1 MPASSDLY
9 SIRPIQPIREIRTR
23 DDVLGMTTTSCCGTT
38 PRDITISLSD
48 STLAFLYCEVCESRN
63 WFRNGTPVTLGEV
76 KTEAAAAWNRK
87 SKREAQLLS
96 A

>member
-1 MPASSDLY
+1 MPTSSDLY
-9 SIRPIQPIREIRTR
+9 SIRPIQPIREIPTH

-38 PRDITISLSD
+38 PRDITIALSD
-48 STLAFLYCEVCESRN
+48 TTLAFLYCEVCESRN

-76 KTEAAAAWNRK
+76 KSEASAAWNRK
-87 SKREAQLLS
+87 AKRSAELLS